1 MTTEL
6 GNAREVPSQ
15 KKLALCA
22 GACTI
27 SPRSALADAPH
38 SLPFLITDWSRRL
51 IPGSSMA
58 WKIGQ
63 SGGKGGGKSGGR
75 PFLLSLPKPL
85 VSLPPVLSAPP
96 KAHHPAAG
104 GRDWPGGIKVPL
116 GSELEPWLPHHAVQK
131 GTFEPF
137 FTEGT
142 GYPRR
147 SGLGIDVPRC
157 PAETDGPCLFT
168 QRRVATIQARLMD
181 SMPGGLKGQAA
192 SNSGRGTHSQRVK
205 GKKRQ
210 AGRQVRFL
218 YWSLFASCQVP
229 NHRGRS
235 WPIPDPSGLTCMSS
249 KLGGAASP
257 GRPRGASAK
266 PCAPSARPCR
276 SRGTEA
282 AYSRRGSRP
291 RARAGGASRPGG
303 SSWARAAARG
313 AAQAACGGCGC
324 ARGARPP

>member
-192 SNSGRGTHSQRVK
+192 SNSGRGTHSQSQ
-205 GKKRQ
+205 GQ
-210 AGRQVRFL
+210 EEAG
-218 YWSLFASCQVP
+218 WETSQVP
-229 NHRGRS
+229 VLVTLCLLPSPKPPRPVLAHSGPFGPHLHVLQARRRRQSGEAEGRVGQAVRAVCQAVQEPRHRGS
-235 WPIPDPSGLTCMSS
+235 VL
-249 KLGGAASP
+249 
-257 GRPRGASAK
+257 
-266 PCAPSARPCR
+266 
-276 SRGTEA
+276 
-282 AYSRRGSRP
+282 
-291 RARAGGASRPGG
+291 
-303 SSWARAAARG
+303 AARV
-313 AAQAACGGCGC
+313 
-324 ARGARPP
+324 